1 MTAKKSTT
9 ARKAEA
15 DGVAVIENNGVQ
27 LRIPTGKKVPLL
39 AYEAFRNG
47 DEILGT
53 KLLLGE
59 EQWAEW
65 SATNPLIEDFEEI
78 GTKLTELLGN

>member
-1 MTAKKSTT
+1 MAEKKSAA

-15 DGVAVIENNGVQ
+15 EGFALIEQNGVE

-39 AYEAFRNG
+39 AYEAFKNG

-59 EQWAEW
+59 EQWTAW
-65 SATNPLIEDFEEI
+65 AATNPLVEDFEEI
-78 GTKLTELLGN
+78 GNQLLGILGN